1 MFSPQRDGQNPTPSS
16 SHQPVTPQTFSPTS
30 PTRLPLPAT
39 SHSHD
44 QIIFQPPEICLARQ
58 KSAAQSWFSAQ
69 AHTASLV
76 SGCLSATTKKI
87 GLLFYQL
94 GLCWDVF
101 VCLLDRCKS
110 LPVKQ
115 VAFLCVYL
123 LNLNNDFTER
133 NVLQELN
140 ESV

>member
-1 MFSPQRDGQNPTPSS
+1 M
-16 SHQPVTPQTFSPTS
+16 
-30 PTRLPLPAT
+30 
-39 SHSHD
+39 
-44 QIIFQPPEICLARQ
+44 
-58 KSAAQSWFSAQ
+58 
-69 AHTASLV
+69 
-76 SGCLSATTKKI
+76 
-87 GLLFYQL
+87 
-94 GLCWDVF
+94 
-101 VCLLDRCKS
+101 CLLDRCKS